1 MLQGHPDIGHCK
13 ASHPQG
19 LFFRISF
26 SRLSHPGDEQTGA
39 PAFGYPAKD
48 QRELAAECRRL
59 KSMLV
64 PDERPLPEISSSAHV
79 AARRMPDLEAVT

>member
-1 MLQGHPDIGHCK
+1 LIGDK
-13 ASHPQG
+13 
-19 LFFRISF
+19 
-26 SRLSHPGDEQTGA
+26 QTGA

-48 QRELAAECRRL
+48 QQELAAECRRL

-79 AARRMPDLEAVT
+79 AARKMEGTKTAAASKEPFAESGHEF

>member
-1 MLQGHPDIGHCK
+1 MLDEIARSPQWAC
-13 ASHPQG
+13 ASGQRQLPSP
-19 LFFRISF
+19 RA
-26 SRLSHPGDEQTGA
+26 SRSAHGDEQTGA

-64 PDERPLPEISSSAHV
+64 PDERPLPEISSSEH
-79 AARRMPDLEAVT
+79 AAVRRMPDLEAVT